1 MFRLTIYLFAPSR
14 NTERKSARQDT
25 RLGQA
30 IEKPDVA
37 SACRGYVGGF
47 LGLAIA
53 SVAVAI
59 AAAAD

>member
-1 MFRLTIYLFAPSR
+1 MLRLTIYLFRPSCKTDAKCSR
-14 NTERKSARQDT
+14 GP

-47 LGLAIA
+47 LGLGIA
-53 SVAVAI
+53 SVPVAM
-59 AAAAD
+59 ATAAD